1 MQRRL
6 GFYGLMLLLLSGI
19 LILFIWGKYNLFSS
33 DVPVKADGILM
44 LMGGGEDRVALASE
58 LFHNGYAS
66 IIWIINIEDE
76 GNMQRNKNGVLL
88 RDLSQLERKAL
99 LDKGV
104 DSISVK
110 LLSGPSAS
118 TFDEAV
124 KLTQF
129 IKTDTAIKRILVVTS
144 EYHSGR
150 ADFIF
155 EDVFKTNRLDV
166 SVITPPNPY
175 SNLRKDNFGLNVV
188 SLSTAMEEMV
198 KWVYHICFRKT
209 WFT

>member
-1 MQRRL
+1 
-6 GFYGLMLLLLSGI
+6 
-19 LILFIWGKYNLFSS
+19 
-33 DVPVKADGILM
+33 M

-76 GNMQRNKNGVLL
+76 DNKRTNKNGVLL
-88 RDLSQLERKAL
+88 RDLSKLERKAL

-104 DSISVK
+104 DSLSVK

-118 TFDEAV
+118 TFDEAI
-124 KLTQF
+124 KITGF
-129 IKTDTAIKRILVVTS
+129 IKLDTTIKKILVVTS
-144 EYHSGR
+144 AYHSGR

-155 EDVFKTNRLDV
+155 EDVFNTNRLDV
-166 SVITPPNPY
+166 SVITPSNPY